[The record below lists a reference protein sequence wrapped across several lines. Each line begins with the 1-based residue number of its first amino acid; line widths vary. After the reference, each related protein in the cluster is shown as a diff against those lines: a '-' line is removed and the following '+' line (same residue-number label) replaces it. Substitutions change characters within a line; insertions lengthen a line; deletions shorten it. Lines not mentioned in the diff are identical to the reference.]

1 MKRGKYL
8 GAILL
13 SLVLTTGAFLDEA
26 FAKKS
31 RKDVV
36 IEAEKYA
43 THEWKCEEKN
53 AHNCFKPPFK
63 AGVKYKGVAYRWGG
77 FDTIEDFMKKLKD
90 GYRAGAKKAGG
101 TNPCCWTSTGI
112 DCSGAITRWAYT
124 GRIELFG
131 KRGFVGKHGTW
142 SLVDAS
148 KEITLEELKEGDI
161 LLRPGKHVM
170 LFEKWAPQ
178 KKKKEKKKI
187 ALVFHATADPGKP
200 GPKDGGPRR
209 VMYET
214 EEVGEDYTPRRLDLL
229 PPKVVKVFLGE
240 KEYDPPNPEE
250 IIEGISTDLEKIV
263 IKLKDP
269 KDPKNRNFASGFRPN
284 SSFFKEFKKRIER
297 KSPYNTK
304 EFYPLCT
311 IAPKVKG
318 EWKVEK
324 DGEFGIKLIFTL
336 TENLKE
342 NTDYEVCIKGE
353 IVEFAGNYLDGNTIK
368 DPNDPKN
375 ANGQDHHI

>member
-1 MKRGKYL
+1 MKGIKYL
-8 GAILL
+8 SAIFL

-26 FAKKS
+26 FAKRS
-31 RKDVV
+31 RGDVV
-36 IEAEKYA
+36 IEAENYKN
-43 THEWKCEEKN
+43 HEWECGEKN
-53 AHNCFKPPFK
+53 AHDCFKPPFK

-90 GYRAGAKKAGG
+90 DEVDYRAGAKKKKARSID
-101 TNPCCWTSTGI
+101 PCCQRSTGI

-131 KRGFVGKHGTW
+131 KRGFVGKHGTY
-142 SLVDAS
+142 SLVYAS
-148 KEITLEELKEGDI
+148 RKISRKELKEGDI
-161 LLRPGKHVM
+161 VLWPGVHVM
-170 LFEKWAPQ
+170 LFKKWVIQ
-178 KKKKEKKKI
+178 ENI
-187 ALVFHATADPGKP
+187 ALVFHATATPN
-200 GPKDGGPRR
+200 DGGPRR
-209 VMYET
+209 VM
-214 EEVGEDYTPRRLDLL
+214 EEKEDIGKYTPRRLDLL
-229 PPKVVKVFLGE
+229 PPKVVKIFLGE
-240 KEYDPPNPEE
+240 EEYDPPNPKEL
-250 IIEGISTDLEKIV
+250 IEGIPTDLEKIA

-269 KDPKNRNFASGFRPN
+269 EDPKNDNFASGFRPN

-311 IAPKVKG
+311 ITPEVKG

-324 DGEFGIKLIFTL
+324 DGEFGVKLIFTL

-342 NTDYEVCIKGE
+342 NTKYKVRIDGE

-375 ANGQDHHI
+375 ANGQDHYI